1 MQCGGALG
9 QWTSGHS
16 FRVLIRSSGIAL
28 APESH
33 GFMPLSAG
41 PFPLEQKVRQ
51 LPPWEPVGHVLQTS
65 VEGSGTERPV
75 PGFVEVHIPRQQT
88 GVLLRPPRQTGVVAG
103 LSFS

>member
-51 LPPWEPVGHVLQTS
+51 LPS
-65 VEGSGTERPV
+65 SGSQLVTFYKPLLRDRALKGQ
-75 PGFVEVHIPRQQT
+75 FL
-88 GVLLRPPRQTGVVAG
+88 VLLKSTFLGSRLV
-103 LSFS
+103 SC